1 MEGLLQ
7 QLWGSSIGRSR
18 GINGQGMVYS
28 TQNMSVI
35 SVNYK
40 SGNQAK
46 QQVTIIDAIDS
57 YLGGL
62 HLACKSHSEFSTGD
76 T

>member
-1 MEGLLQ
+1 
-7 QLWGSSIGRSR
+7 
-18 GINGQGMVYS
+18 MVYS

-62 HLACKSHSEFSTGD
+62 HLACKSPFRILNW
-76 T
+76 